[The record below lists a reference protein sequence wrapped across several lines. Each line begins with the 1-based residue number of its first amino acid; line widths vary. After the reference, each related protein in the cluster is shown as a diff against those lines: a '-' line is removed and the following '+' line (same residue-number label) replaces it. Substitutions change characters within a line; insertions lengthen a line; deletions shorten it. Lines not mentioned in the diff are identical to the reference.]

1 MTVYGPEDGPGRDAR
16 GVKPCPK
23 RPSWARFRIRP
34 VWNGLRFPFA
44 FLVRLGAAQRDHEPF
59 GRGRQVFDVEADQFR
74 AAESADEADKEKR
87 PVAEAGERV

>member
-44 FLVRLGAAQRDHEPF
+44 FLVRLGAPESDPQALRTLFNVLHI
-59 GRGRQVFDVEADQFR
+59 EADEL
-74 AAESADEADKEKR
+74 AAPERPSEANQ
-87 PVAEAGERV
+87 